1 MHLVVSVSN
10 EVDCT
15 KTVAVPMPKNV
26 LGKRNCS
33 ARATRATSIS
43 GSASIF
49 VCVGCEL
56 IALATVIS
64 LMYSFCR
71 QLLVS
76 ARNEN
81 KERLPDVANNGAARQ
96 KEGRNERIGVTTTDG
111 GAAEGKEENN
121 QIPKERS

>member
-1 MHLVVSVSN
+1 
-10 EVDCT
+10 
-15 KTVAVPMPKNV
+15 
-26 LGKRNCS
+26 
-33 ARATRATSIS
+33 
-43 GSASIF
+43 
-49 VCVGCEL
+49 
-56 IALATVIS
+56 
-64 LMYSFCR
+64 MYSFCR
-71 QLLVS
+71 QLLLS

>member
-1 MHLVVSVSN
+1 
-10 EVDCT
+10 
-15 KTVAVPMPKNV
+15 
-26 LGKRNCS
+26 
-33 ARATRATSIS
+33 
-43 GSASIF
+43 
-49 VCVGCEL
+49 
-56 IALATVIS
+56 
-64 LMYSFCR
+64 MYSFCR

-121 QIPKERS
+121 QTEREKLTGGKKGRKASLGDWQKDGNSRVPQGDKQTSLGLRKGREWADGGRNNRPKRKGSKQSIIQ